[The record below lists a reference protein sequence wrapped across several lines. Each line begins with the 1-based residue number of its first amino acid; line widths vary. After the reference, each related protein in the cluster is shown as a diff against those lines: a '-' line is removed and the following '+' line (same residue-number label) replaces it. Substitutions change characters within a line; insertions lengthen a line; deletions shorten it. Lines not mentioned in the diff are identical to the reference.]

1 VGTKLLRGEGTATA
15 GGGGEREIL
24 GVFFHGQHHPVCAE
38 LPDGLL
44 QTVGKA
50 STGHSGG
57 KQDFGTM
64 EGGGIWLRQEEGHP
78 LPGKQSLHPGQD
90 GDKGVGW
97 LLQIQKNAAKAP
109 EGTLPEQFRGEQTG
123 IATGKFGAVAHRHDA
138 APQILGPLQAKQTQR
153 GGDAVGQ
160 MDGTAGVVPQ
170 LGKLGGGCE
179 DIEDVL
185 CHGEPPI

>member
-1 VGTKLLRGEGTATA
+1 
-15 GGGGEREIL
+15 
-24 GVFFHGQHHPVCAE
+24 
-38 LPDGLL
+38 
-44 QTVGKA
+44 
-50 STGHSGG
+50 
-57 KQDFGTM
+57 M

-109 EGTLPEQFRGEQTG
+109 EGTLPEQFRGEQAG
-123 IATGKFGAVAHRHDA
+123 IAPGKFGAVAHRHH
-138 APQILGPLQAKQTQR
+138 PSTQILGALQAEQTQS

-160 MDGTAGVVPQ
+160 MGGAAGVVPQ
-170 LGKLGGGCE
+170 SGELGRGRE

-185 CHGEPPI
+185 CHGEPPV